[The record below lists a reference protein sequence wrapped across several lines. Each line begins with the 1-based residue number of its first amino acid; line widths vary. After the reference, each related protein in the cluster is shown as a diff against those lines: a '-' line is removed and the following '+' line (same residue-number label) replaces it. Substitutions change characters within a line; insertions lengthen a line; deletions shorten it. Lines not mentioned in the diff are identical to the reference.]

1 MYLEVERTRRENKE
15 NPRRRMQKPG
25 RKRRKK
31 RVIEEEPEVRPDL
44 ITIVVESCI
53 GTRNTLLGFKFLGR
67 VMSELA
73 TVGSTVDT
81 AIEYLQFLKQNHLPF
96 FARSSHN
103 NKVSNKTE
111 KDDDDVDTE
120 SESFHILKRQQAV
133 EQTYVFCLHV
143 FDTMH
148 NLALSSCEN
157 SETNGKAA
165 LLSLDCWEILRK
177 VLSPYIYLAKLL
189 DDKDIFSYIDKI
201 STVLHQD
208 SFRLALSWKSC
219 KMYFDEL
226 VHNGNN
232 TNSDRHEVSVTMLQ
246 HSIDGSGVHQVARIC
261 LNRRRRFKRRY
272 LSASD
277 PSPDIIFWFS
287 IWPWTC

>member
-1 MYLEVERTRRENKE
+1 
-15 NPRRRMQKPG
+15 
-25 RKRRKK
+25 
-31 RVIEEEPEVRPDL
+31 
-44 ITIVVESCI
+44 
-53 GTRNTLLGFKFLGR
+53 
-67 VMSELA
+67 MSELA
-73 TVGSTVDT
+73 TLGSTVDT

-165 LLSLDCWEILRK
+165 LLSIDCWEILSK

-189 DDKDIFSYIDKI
+189 DG
-201 STVLHQD
+201 
-208 SFRLALSWKSC
+208 
-219 KMYFDEL
+219 YFF
-226 VHNGNN
+226 
-232 TNSDRHEVSVTMLQ
+232 
-246 HSIDGSGVHQVARIC
+246 I
-261 LNRRRRFKRRY
+261 Y
-272 LSASD
+272 
-277 PSPDIIFWFS
+277 
-287 IWPWTC
+287 